1 MYVLGIDAGGTKTH
15 CVIAD
20 ENENI
25 LAEGLAGASQHQ
37 LFGIRQT
44 EKNLQLAV
52 SAALKEADLT
62 LQDLSYA
69 VLGMSGADGEDDLA
83 LLNPAAEK
91 VLPGVPFRVV
101 HDAWIGMYSA
111 LKEPFGVVSICGT
124 GAGHAGR
131 NRQGDE
137 LTLRNLDYRLGN
149 YGGGSDLVE
158 KALHYAFRSDEGTY
172 EKSALEAAVP
182 PIFGV
187 STMEDVCR
195 LLKQNP
201 LSDKERYQL
210 PITVFQLANSGDS
223 VCRMLIQDLGHE
235 EGLYAAAVIRRL
247 HMENEQVP
255 VVLIGSLFHSDDPL
269 LLDPFMEAVRT
280 AAPAAY
286 PVLPTRKPVTG
297 AVRMA
302 LFILQD
308 IKERK

>member
-91 VLPGVPFRVV
+91 VLSGVPFRVV

-149 YGGGSDLVE
+149 YGGGGDLVE

-201 LSDKERYQL
+201 LSDRERYQL

-269 LLDPFMEAVRT
+269 LLNPFMEAVRT

>member
-1 MYVLGIDAGGTKTH
+1 MYVLGVDAGGTKTH

-149 YGGGSDLVE
+149 YGGGGDLVE

-172 EKSALEAAVP
+172 KKSALEAAVP

-223 VCRMLIQDLGHE
+223 VCRMLVQDLGHE

>member
-44 EKNLQLAV
+44 EENLQLAV

-149 YGGGSDLVE
+149 YGGGGDLVE

>member
-1 MYVLGIDAGGTKTH
+1 MYVLGVDAGGTKTH

-149 YGGGSDLVE
+149 YGGGGDLVE

>member
-44 EKNLQLAV
+44 EENLQLAV

-124 GAGHAGR
+124 GAGHAGC

-149 YGGGSDLVE
+149 YGGGGDLVE

-201 LSDKERYQL
+201 LSDRERYQL

>member
-44 EKNLQLAV
+44 EENLQLAV

-149 YGGGSDLVE
+149 YGGGGDLVE

-201 LSDKERYQL
+201 LSDRERYQL

>member
-44 EKNLQLAV
+44 EENLQLSV

-91 VLPGVPFRVV
+91 VLPGVPFRIV

-149 YGGGSDLVE
+149 YGGGGDLVE

-235 EGLYAAAVIRRL
+235 EGLYAASVIRRL

-269 LLDPFMEAVRT
+269 LLDPFMEAVRS

>member
-37 LFGIRQT
+37 LFEIRQT

-149 YGGGSDLVE
+149 YGGGGDLVE

-269 LLDPFMEAVRT
+269 LLDPFMDAVHT

>member
-91 VLPGVPFRVV
+91 VLPGVPFLVV

-149 YGGGSDLVE
+149 YGGGGDLVE

-172 EKSALEAAVP
+172 KKSALEAAVP

-269 LLDPFMEAVRT
+269 LLDPFMEAVRS

>member
-149 YGGGSDLVE
+149 YGGGGDLVE
-158 KALHYAFRSDEGTY
+158 KALHYAFRSDEETY

>member
-25 LAEGLAGASQHQ
+25 LAEGFAGASQHQ
-37 LFGIRQT
+37 LFGIEQT
-44 EKNLQLAV
+44 EKNLQAAI
-52 SAALKEADLT
+52 SAALKEAGIS

-149 YGGGSDLVE
+149 YGGGGDLVE

>member
-149 YGGGSDLVE
+149 YGGGGDLVE

-187 STMEDVCR
+187 STLEDVCR

-269 LLDPFMEAVRT
+269 LLDPFMEAVRS

>member
-52 SAALKEADLT
+52 SAALKEAGLT

-149 YGGGSDLVE
+149 YGGGGDLVE

-269 LLDPFMEAVRT
+269 LLDPFMDAVHT

>member
-44 EKNLQLAV
+44 EENLQLAV

-124 GAGHAGR
+124 GAGHAGC

-149 YGGGSDLVE
+149 YGGGGDLVE

>member
-83 LLNPAAEK
+83 LLNPAAKK

-149 YGGGSDLVE
+149 YGGGGDLVE

-187 STMEDVCR
+187 STMEHVCR

>member
-44 EKNLQLAV
+44 EENLQLSV
-52 SAALKEADLT
+52 SAALKESGLT

-149 YGGGSDLVE
+149 YGGGGDLVE

-201 LSDKERYQL
+201 LSDRERYQL

-286 PVLPTRKPVTG
+286 PVLPTRKPVPG

>member
-149 YGGGSDLVE
+149 YGGGGDLVE

-269 LLDPFMEAVRT
+269 LLDPFMDAVHT

>member
-25 LAEGLAGASQHQ
+25 LAEGFAGASQHQ
-37 LFGIRQT
+37 LFGIEQT
-44 EKNLQLAV
+44 EKNLQAAI
-52 SAALKEADLT
+52 SAALKEAGIS

-69 VLGMSGADGEDDLA
+69 VLGMSGADGEDDFA

-91 VLPGVPFRVV
+91 VLSGVPFRVV

-149 YGGGSDLVE
+149 YGGGGDLVE

-172 EKSALEAAVP
+172 ERSALEEAVP
-182 PIFGV
+182 PVFGV
-187 STMEDVCR
+187 STMEEVCR

-223 VCRMLIQDLGHE
+223 VCRMLIHDLGHE

-255 VVLIGSLFHSDDPL
+255 VVLIGSLFHTDDPM
-269 LLDPFMEAVRT
+269 LLDPFMDAVRT

-286 PVLPTRKPVTG
+286 PVLPTRKPVAG

-308 IKERK
+308 VKERK

>member
-44 EKNLQLAV
+44 EENLQLSV
-52 SAALKEADLT
+52 SAALKEAGLT

-149 YGGGSDLVE
+149 YGGGGDLVE

>member
-25 LAEGLAGASQHQ
+25 LAESFSGASQHQ

-44 EKNLQLAV
+44 EENLQIAI
-52 SAALKEADLT
+52 STALKEAGIGLA
-62 LQDLSYA
+62 DLSYA
-69 VLGMSGADGEDDLA
+69 VLGMSGADGEDDFA

-111 LKEPFGVVSICGT
+111 LTEPFGVVSICGT

-131 NRQGDE
+131 NRQGEE

-149 YGGGSDLVE
+149 YGGGGDLVE
-158 KALHYAFRSDEGTY
+158 KALHYAFRSEEGTY
-172 EKSALEAAVP
+172 EKSALETAVP

-187 STMEDVCR
+187 STMEDVCAI
-195 LLKQNP
+195 LKQNP
-201 LSDKERYQL
+201 LSDQERYQL
-210 PITVFQLANSGDS
+210 PIAVFRLANEGDH
-223 VCRMLIQDLGHE
+223 VACKLLHELGYE

-247 HMENEQVP
+247 HMEQEQVP
-255 VVLIGSLFHSDDPL
+255 VVLIGSLFHTKDSL
-269 LLDPFMEAVRT
+269 LLDPFMEAVHL
-280 AAPAAY
+280 AAPKAY
-286 PVLPTRKPVTG
+286 PVISTKKPVTG

-302 LFILQD
+302 LFALQD
-308 IKERK
+308 LQERN

>member
-149 YGGGSDLVE
+149 YGGGGDLVE

-172 EKSALEAAVP
+172 ERSALEEAVP
-182 PIFGV
+182 PVFGV
-187 STMEDVCR
+187 STMEEVCR

-223 VCRMLIQDLGHE
+223 VCRMLIHDLGHE

-255 VVLIGSLFHSDDPL
+255 VVLIGSLFHTDDPM
-269 LLDPFMEAVRT
+269 LLDPFMDAVRT

-308 IKERK
+308 VKERK

>member
-44 EKNLQLAV
+44 EENLQLAV

-91 VLPGVPFRVV
+91 VLPGIPFRVV

-149 YGGGSDLVE
+149 YGGGGDLVE

>member
-44 EKNLQLAV
+44 EENLQLAV
-52 SAALKEADLT
+52 SAALKEAGLT

-124 GAGHAGR
+124 GAGHAGC

-149 YGGGSDLVE
+149 YGGGGDLVE

>member
-149 YGGGSDLVE
+149 YGGGGDLVE

-172 EKSALEAAVP
+172 ERSALEEAVP
-182 PIFGV
+182 PVFGV
-187 STMEDVCR
+187 STMEEVCR

-255 VVLIGSLFHSDDPL
+255 VVLIGSLFHTDDPM
-269 LLDPFMEAVRT
+269 LLDPFMDAVRT

-286 PVLPTRKPVTG
+286 PVLPTRKPVAG

-308 IKERK
+308 VKERK

>member
-149 YGGGSDLVE
+149 YGGGGDLVE

-201 LSDKERYQL
+201 LSDRERYQL

-223 VCRMLIQDLGHE
+223 VCRMLSQDLGHE

-286 PVLPTRKPVTG
+286 PVLPTRKPVPG

>member
-149 YGGGSDLVE
+149 YGGGGDLVE

-172 EKSALEAAVP
+172 KKSALEAAVP

-201 LSDKERYQL
+201 LSDRERYQL

>member
-149 YGGGSDLVE
+149 YGGGGDLVE

-223 VCRMLIQDLGHE
+223 VCRMLIQDLGHAE
-235 EGLYAAAVIRRL
+235 VLYAAAVIRRL

-269 LLDPFMEAVRT
+269 LLDPFMDAVHT

-286 PVLPTRKPVTG
+286 PVLPTLKPVTG
-297 AVRMA
+297 SVRMA

-308 IKERK
+308 IKERN

>member
-44 EKNLQLAV
+44 EENLQLSV

-91 VLPGVPFRVV
+91 VLPGVPFRIV

-149 YGGGSDLVE
+149 YGGGGDLVE

-172 EKSALEAAVP
+172 KKSALEAAVP

-223 VCRMLIQDLGHE
+223 VCRMLTQDLGHE

-269 LLDPFMEAVRT
+269 LLDPFMEAVRS

>member
-44 EKNLQLAV
+44 EKNLQLVV

-149 YGGGSDLVE
+149 YGGGGDLVE

>member
-91 VLPGVPFRVV
+91 VLPGVPFLVV

-149 YGGGSDLVE
+149 YGGGGDLVE

-172 EKSALEAAVP
+172 KKSALEAAVP

-235 EGLYAAAVIRRL
+235 EGLYAASVIRRL

-269 LLDPFMEAVRT
+269 LLDPFMEAVRS

>member
-149 YGGGSDLVE
+149 YGGGGDLVE

-223 VCRMLIQDLGHE
+223 VCRMLIQNLGHE

>member
-149 YGGGSDLVE
+149 YGGGGDLVE

-172 EKSALEAAVP
+172 EKSTLEAAVP

-269 LLDPFMEAVRT
+269 LLDPFMEAVRS

>member
-149 YGGGSDLVE
+149 YGGGGDLVE

-195 LLKQNP
+195 LLKKNP

-210 PITVFQLANSGDS
+210 PITVFQLANSSDS

-269 LLDPFMEAVRT
+269 LLDPFMDAVHT

>member
-149 YGGGSDLVE
+149 YGGGGDLVE

-201 LSDKERYQL
+201 ISDKERYQL

-269 LLDPFMEAVRT
+269 LLDPFMEAVRS

>member
-91 VLPGVPFRVV
+91 VLPCVPFRVV

-149 YGGGSDLVE
+149 YGGGGDLVE

-223 VCRMLIQDLGHE
+223 VCRMLIHDLGHE

>member
-124 GAGHAGR
+124 GAGHAGC

-149 YGGGSDLVE
+149 YGGGGDLVE

>member
-44 EKNLQLAV
+44 EKNLQLVV

-149 YGGGSDLVE
+149 YGGGGDLVE

-201 LSDKERYQL
+201 LSDRERYQL

-269 LLDPFMEAVRT
+269 LLDPFMEAVRS

>member
-25 LAEGLAGASQHQ
+25 LAEGFAGASQHQ
-37 LFGIRQT
+37 LFGIEQT
-44 EKNLQLAV
+44 ERNLQAAI
-52 SAALKEADLT
+52 SAALKEAGIS

-149 YGGGSDLVE
+149 YGGGGDLVE